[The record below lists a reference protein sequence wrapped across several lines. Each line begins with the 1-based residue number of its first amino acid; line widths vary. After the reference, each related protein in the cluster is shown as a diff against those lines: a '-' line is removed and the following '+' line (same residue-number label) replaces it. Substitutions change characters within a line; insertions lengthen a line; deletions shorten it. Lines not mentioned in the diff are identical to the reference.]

1 MSSFEI
7 ALIIIGIVC
16 IVISC
21 FLVDSKSTDTV
32 DTELGTVTEQILYA
46 QLADANQKISD
57 HMEQL
62 KEEVFEYT
70 KNEMSRISNEKI
82 MAVHEYSNQAIQ
94 DIKKNH
100 DEVLFLYRM
109 LTDKEAELKSNV
121 AMMKQSMSAQ
131 IVENKKVTNQMENV
145 NDSARDAVKER
156 KNSKKAKNK
165 VEESNHDSQTMQDI
179 ENEEFSSH
187 IAEILELSNQGY
199 SVIEISKKL
208 SLGQG
213 EVKLVLDYNK
223 K

>member
-1 MSSFEI
+1 MSSYEI

-16 IVISC
+16 IVVSC
-21 FLVDSKSTDTV
+21 FLVDSNSTDTV

-109 LTDKEAELKSNV
+109 LTDKEEELKSSV

-131 IVENKKVTNQMENV
+131 IVENKKVTNQMEYV
-145 NDSARDAVKER
+145 NDSGRDAVKER

-165 VEESNHDSQTMQDI
+165 VEELNPDSQTMKDI

-199 SVIEISKKL
+199 SIVEISKKL